1 MEKKITTQ
9 REYDDVR
16 GRVEQLINEA
26 TQKGMIEPE
35 MDNEYTR
42 EIAQLSKMMADYE
55 DNSLGLQTLRIK
67 NPLVQSIEDYGYA
80 HNMRQKDVASALGI
94 NASVFSQIMNGKRKI
109 TLSIAKKLHTVLGI
123 DANTILEYS

>member
-1 MEKKITTQ
+1 MEGKITTQ

-16 GRVEQLINEA
+16 VRVEQLINEA

-67 NPLVQSIEDYGYA
+67 NPLVQSIEDYSYA

-109 TLSIAKKLHTVLGI
+109 TLSVAKKLHTVLGI

>member
-9 REYDDVR
+9 KEYDDVR
-16 GRVEQLINEA
+16 ERVEQLINEA

-80 HNMRQKDVASALGI
+80 HNMRQKDVASALGV
-94 NASVFSQIMNGKRKI
+94 NASVFSQIVNGKRKI

>member
-35 MDNEYTR
+35 MDNECTR

-55 DNSLGLQTLRIK
+55 NDYLGLRTIRIK
-67 NPLVQSIEDYGYA
+67 NPLMQSIEDYGNS
-80 HNMRQKDVASALGI
+80 HNMQQKDVASALGV

-109 TLSIAKKLHTVLGI
+109 TLSIAKKLHSVLGI

>member
-9 REYDDVR
+9 KEYDDVR

>member
-1 MEKKITTQ
+1 MEGKITTQ

-16 GRVEQLINEA
+16 VRVEKLINEA

-67 NPLVQSIEDYGYA
+67 NPLVQSIEDYSYA

>member
-16 GRVEQLINEA
+16 ERVEQLINEA

-80 HNMRQKDVASALGI
+80 HNMRQKDVASALGV
-94 NASVFSQIMNGKRKI
+94 NASVFSQIVNGKRKI

>member
-1 MEKKITTQ
+1 MEGKITTQ

-16 GRVEQLINEA
+16 VRVEQLINEA

-55 DNSLGLQTLRIK
+55 DHSRGLQTIRIK
-67 NPLVQSIEDYGYA
+67 NPLVQSIEDYSYA

>member
-16 GRVEQLINEA
+16 ERVEQLINEA

-55 DNSLGLQTLRIK
+55 DNCLGLQTLRIK

-80 HNMRQKDVASALGI
+80 HNMRQKDVASALGV
-94 NASVFSQIMNGKRKI
+94 NASVFSQIVNGKRKI

>member
-1 MEKKITTQ
+1 MEGKITTQ

-16 GRVEQLINEA
+16 VRVEQLINEA

-55 DNSLGLQTLRIK
+55 DNSLRLQTLRIK
-67 NPLVQSIEDYGYA
+67 NPLVQSIEDYSYA

>member
-1 MEKKITTQ
+1 MEGKITTQ

-16 GRVEQLINEA
+16 VRVEQLINEA

-67 NPLVQSIEDYGYA
+67 NPLVQSIEDYSYA

-94 NASVFSQIMNGKRKI
+94 NASVFSQIMNGKGR
-109 TLSIAKKLHTVLGI
+109 
-123 DANTILEYS
+123 

>member
-1 MEKKITTQ
+1 MEGKITTQ

-16 GRVEQLINEA
+16 VRVEQLINEA
-26 TQKGMIEPE
+26 TQNGMIEPE

-67 NPLVQSIEDYGYA
+67 NPLVQSIEDYSYA

>member
-1 MEKKITTQ
+1 MEGKITTQ

-16 GRVEQLINEA
+16 VRVEQLINEA

-67 NPLVQSIEDYGYA
+67 NPLVQSIEDYSYA

-123 DANTILEYS
+123 GANTILEYS